1 LTNWKQFPH
10 GVSGSESGAAVH
22 QKGTEQA
29 GQLQSVNNALNS
41 PFYFDTGF
49 IYCSVYA
56 STGCVSVKKCDGVKP
71 DLYTNHFDFAERPFS
86 LLPDPDF
93 LFWSKAHT
101 RAFSILEYG
110 LVTRAPLTVV
120 TGEVGTGKTTL
131 VQALLKHIDED
142 VTIGLISNAQG
153 GRGDL
158 LRWVL
163 SALNITPDPAGDYVT
178 LFEQF
183 QDFVID
189 EYAAGRFVVLIIDEA
204 QNLAHEALE
213 ELRMLTNINSNKDE
227 ILQLILLGQPEL
239 RLRITDPALRQF
251 AQRVTATYHIEPMDL
266 TTTRHYIRHRLTHVG
281 GTGQEISPQAIRLVF
296 ETSQGIP
303 RMINKIC
310 DLALVYTASAGHKTV
325 SLTTIKELIKD
336 GVILPTRPLPLY
348 LKNPIE
354 IPERAAE

>member
-1 LTNWKQFPH
+1 MR
-10 GVSGSESGAAVH
+10 
-22 QKGTEQA
+22 
-29 GQLQSVNNALNS
+29 
-41 PFYFDTGF
+41 
-49 IYCSVYA
+49 
-56 STGCVSVKKCDGVKP
+56 P
-71 DLYTNHFDFAERPFS
+71 DLYTEYFGFSERPFS

-93 LFWSKAHT
+93 LFWSKAHA

-131 VQALLKHIDED
+131 VQALLKHIDDD

-163 SALNITPDPAGDYVT
+163 SALDIRPDPSGDYVA

-183 QDFVID
+183 QDFVIG

-204 QNLAHEALE
+204 QNLTHETLE

-227 ILQLILLGQPEL
+227 VVQFILLGQPEL
-239 RLRITDPALRQF
+239 RYKITAPELRQF
-251 AQRVTATYHIEPMDL
+251 AQRVTATYHLEPMDL
-266 TTTRHYIRHRLTHVG
+266 TTTRAYIRHRLEHVG
-281 GTGQEISPQAIRLVF
+281 GTGQEISPQAMRLIH

-303 RMINKIC
+303 RMVNKIC
-310 DLALVYTASAGHKTV
+310 DLALVYTASAGHKSV
-325 SLTTIKELIKD
+325 SLTTIKELVRD

-354 IPERAAE
+354 IPEKAAE

>member
-1 LTNWKQFPH
+1 M
-10 GVSGSESGAAVH
+10 S
-22 QKGTEQA
+22 
-29 GQLQSVNNALNS
+29 
-41 PFYFDTGF
+41 
-49 IYCSVYA
+49 
-56 STGCVSVKKCDGVKP
+56 P
-71 DLYTNHFDFAERPFS
+71 DLYTEYFNFSERPFS

-93 LFWSKAHT
+93 LFWSKSHC

-110 LVTRAPLTVV
+110 LMTRAPLTVV

-131 VQALLKHIDED
+131 VQALLKDITED
-142 VTIGLISNAQG
+142 VTVGLISNAQG

-163 SALNITPDPAGDYVT
+163 SALNVPSDPTLDYVS
-178 LFEQF
+178 LFEKF
-183 QDFVID
+183 QDFVIE

-204 QNLAHEALE
+204 QNLTHEALE

-239 RLRITDPALRQF
+239 RLRVTDPTLRQF
-251 AQRVTATYHIEPMDL
+251 AQRVTATYHIDPMDL
-266 TTTRHYIRHRLTHVG
+266 ATTRNYIRHRLCHVG
-281 GTGQEISPQAIRLVF
+281 GTGHEISPQAVRLIH
-296 ETSQGIP
+296 ETAQGIP
-303 RMINKIC
+303 RMVNKIC

-325 SLTTIKELIKD
+325 SLTTVKELIRD

-354 IPERAAE
+354 LPERAAE

>member
-1 LTNWKQFPH
+1 M
-10 GVSGSESGAAVH
+10 S
-22 QKGTEQA
+22 
-29 GQLQSVNNALNS
+29 
-41 PFYFDTGF
+41 
-49 IYCSVYA
+49 
-56 STGCVSVKKCDGVKP
+56 P
-71 DLYTNHFDFAERPFS
+71 DLYTDHFNFSERPFS

-93 LFWSKAHT
+93 LFWSQAHT
-101 RAFSILEYG
+101 RAFAILEYG
-110 LVTRAPLTVV
+110 LVTHAPLTVV

-131 VQALLKHIDED
+131 VQALLRQIDED
-142 VTIGLISNAQG
+142 ITIGLISNAQG

-163 SALNITPDPAGDYVT
+163 SALDIPPDLSDDYVI

-204 QNLAHEALE
+204 QNLTHEALE
-213 ELRMLTNINSNKDE
+213 ELRMLTNINSNKDAL
-227 ILQLILLGQPEL
+227 LQLILLGQPEL
-239 RLRITDPALRQF
+239 RMRITDPSLRQF
-251 AQRVTATYHIEPMDL
+251 AQRVTATYHLDPMDL
-266 TTTRHYIRHRLTHVG
+266 TTTRQYIRHRLCHVG
-281 GTGQEISPQAIRLVF
+281 GTGQEISPQAIRLIH

-325 SLTTIKELIKD
+325 SVTTIKELIRD

-354 IPERAAE
+354 TPERAAE

>member
-1 LTNWKQFPH
+1 MT
-10 GVSGSESGAAVH
+10 
-22 QKGTEQA
+22 
-29 GQLQSVNNALNS
+29 
-41 PFYFDTGF
+41 
-49 IYCSVYA
+49 
-56 STGCVSVKKCDGVKP
+56 P
-71 DLYTNHFDFAERPFS
+71 DLYTEHFNFSERPFS

-93 LFWSKAHT
+93 LFWSKAHS

-110 LVTRAPLTVV
+110 LVTRAPLTVI

-142 VTIGLISNAQG
+142 FTVGLVSNAQG

-163 SALNITPDPAGDYVT
+163 SALDIAPDRTGDYVT

-183 QDFVID
+183 QDFVIE
-189 EYAAGRFVVLIIDEA
+189 EYAAGRTVVVIIDEA
-204 QNLAHEALE
+204 QNLTHETLE

-227 ILQLILLGQPEL
+227 VVQFILLGQPEL
-239 RLRITDPALRQF
+239 RQRITDPTLRQF
-251 AQRVTATYHIEPMDL
+251 AQRVTATFHLDPMDL
-266 TTTRHYIRHRLTHVG
+266 STARQYVRHRLMHVG
-281 GTGQEISPQAIRLVF
+281 GTGQEISPQAVRMIF
-296 ETSQGIP
+296 ETAQGIP

-325 SLTTIKELIKD
+325 SLTTIKELIRD

-348 LKNPIE
+348 LKNPVKLTE
-354 IPERAAE
+354 AETKRAAE

>member
-1 LTNWKQFPH
+1 M
-10 GVSGSESGAAVH
+10 S
-22 QKGTEQA
+22 
-29 GQLQSVNNALNS
+29 
-41 PFYFDTGF
+41 
-49 IYCSVYA
+49 
-56 STGCVSVKKCDGVKP
+56 P
-71 DLYTNHFDFAERPFS
+71 DLYTDYFNFSERPFS

-93 LFWSKAHT
+93 LFWSQAHA

-131 VQALLKHIDED
+131 VQALLKNIEED

-163 SALNITPDPAGDYVT
+163 SALNIAPNPSGDYVA

-183 QDFVID
+183 QDFVIS
-189 EYAAGRFVVLIIDEA
+189 EYAEARFVVLIIDEA
-204 QNLAHEALE
+204 QNLTHEALE

-239 RLRITDPALRQF
+239 RHKITDPALRQF
-251 AQRVTATYHIEPMDL
+251 AQRVTATYHLEPMDL
-266 TTTRHYIRHRLTHVG
+266 TTARQYVHHRLMHVG
-281 GTGQEISPQAIRLVF
+281 GTGKEISPQAIRLIH

-310 DLALVYTASAGHKTV
+310 DLALVYTASAGHRTV
-325 SLTTIKELIKD
+325 SLTTVKELIRD

-348 LKNPIE
+348 LKNPID
-354 IPERAAE
+354 IPEKAAE

>member
-1 LTNWKQFPH
+1 MT
-10 GVSGSESGAAVH
+10 
-22 QKGTEQA
+22 
-29 GQLQSVNNALNS
+29 
-41 PFYFDTGF
+41 
-49 IYCSVYA
+49 
-56 STGCVSVKKCDGVKP
+56 P
-71 DLYTNHFDFAERPFS
+71 DLYTDHFNFSERPFS

-110 LVTRAPLTVV
+110 LVTRAPLTVI

-142 VTIGLISNAQG
+142 FTVGLVSNAQG

-163 SALNITPDPAGDYVT
+163 SALDIAPERTGDYVT

-183 QDFVID
+183 QDFVIE
-189 EYAAGRFVVLIIDEA
+189 EYAAGRTVVLIIDEA
-204 QNLAHEALE
+204 QNLTHETLE

-227 ILQLILLGQPEL
+227 VVQFILLGQPEL
-239 RLRITDPALRQF
+239 RLRITDPTLRQF
-251 AQRVTATYHIEPMDL
+251 AQRVTATFHLEPMDL
-266 TTTRHYIRHRLTHVG
+266 TTTRHYIRHRLIHVG
-281 GTGQEISPQAIRLVF
+281 GTGQEISPQAIRMIF
-296 ETSQGIP
+296 ETAQGIP

-325 SLTTIKELIKD
+325 SLTTIKELVRD

-348 LKNPIE
+348 LKDPVKL
-354 IPERAAE
+354 PERAAE

>member
-1 LTNWKQFPH
+1 MR
-10 GVSGSESGAAVH
+10 
-22 QKGTEQA
+22 
-29 GQLQSVNNALNS
+29 
-41 PFYFDTGF
+41 
-49 IYCSVYA
+49 
-56 STGCVSVKKCDGVKP
+56 P
-71 DLYTNHFDFAERPFS
+71 DLYKEYFHFTERPFS

-93 LFWSKAHT
+93 LFWSQAHA

-163 SALNITPDPAGDYVT
+163 SALNIKPDPSGDYVA

-183 QDFVID
+183 LDFVIT
-189 EYAAGRFVVLIIDEA
+189 EYAEGRFVVLIIDEA
-204 QNLAHEALE
+204 QNLTHEALE

-227 ILQLILLGQPEL
+227 VLQLILLGQPEL
-239 RLRITDPALRQF
+239 RYKITAPELRQF
-251 AQRVTATYHIEPMDL
+251 AQRVSATYHLAPMDL
-266 TTTRHYIRHRLTHVG
+266 TTTRQYIRHRLEHVG
-281 GTGQEISPQAIRLVF
+281 GTGQEISPQAMRMIH

-310 DLALVYTASAGHKTV
+310 DMALVYTASAGHKTV
-325 SLTTIKELIKD
+325 SITTIRELVRD
-336 GVILPTRPLPLY
+336 GLILPTRPLPLY
-348 LKNPIE
+348 LKDPINL
-354 IPERAAE
+354 PEKAAE

>member
-1 LTNWKQFPH
+1 MT
-10 GVSGSESGAAVH
+10 
-22 QKGTEQA
+22 
-29 GQLQSVNNALNS
+29 
-41 PFYFDTGF
+41 
-49 IYCSVYA
+49 
-56 STGCVSVKKCDGVKP
+56 P
-71 DLYTNHFDFAERPFS
+71 DLYTDYFNFSERPFS

-101 RAFSILEYG
+101 RAYSILEYG

-131 VQALLKHIDED
+131 VQALLKLVDRSIT
-142 VTIGLISNAQG
+142 VGLISNAQG

-163 SALNITPDPAGDYVT
+163 SALDIRPDPSGDYVA

-183 QDFVID
+183 QYFVID

-204 QNLAHEALE
+204 QNLTHETLE

-239 RLRITDPALRQF
+239 RYKITAPELRQF

-266 TTTRHYIRHRLTHVG
+266 ATTRAYIRHRLEHVG
-281 GTGQEISPQAIRLVF
+281 GTGREISPQAMRLIH
-296 ETSQGIP
+296 ETAQGIP

-325 SLTTIKELIKD
+325 SLTTIKELVRD
-336 GVILPTRPLPLY
+336 GVILPTRPMPLY

>member
-1 LTNWKQFPH
+1 LR
-10 GVSGSESGAAVH
+10 
-22 QKGTEQA
+22 
-29 GQLQSVNNALNS
+29 
-41 PFYFDTGF
+41 
-49 IYCSVYA
+49 
-56 STGCVSVKKCDGVKP
+56 P
-71 DLYTNHFDFAERPFS
+71 DLYADHFHFTERPFS

-110 LVTRAPLTVV
+110 MITRAPLTVV

-131 VQALLKHIDED
+131 VQALLKRIDED

-163 SALNITPDPAGDYVT
+163 SALDIAPDSSGDYVK

-204 QNLAHEALE
+204 QNLTHEALE

-239 RLRITDPALRQF
+239 RYKITAPELRQF
-251 AQRVTATYHIEPMDL
+251 AQRVTATYHLEPMDL
-266 TTTRHYIRHRLTHVG
+266 TTTRQYIRHRLEHVG
-281 GTGQEISPQAIRLVF
+281 GTGQEISSQAMRLIY

-303 RMINKIC
+303 RMVNKIC
-310 DLALVYTASAGHKTV
+310 DLALVYTASAGLRGSCLSFCVWSH
-325 SLTTIKELIKD
+325 SA
-336 GVILPTRPLPLY
+336 
-348 LKNPIE
+348 
-354 IPERAAE
+354 RASGFCSKYCSR

>member
-1 LTNWKQFPH
+1 MT
-10 GVSGSESGAAVH
+10 
-22 QKGTEQA
+22 
-29 GQLQSVNNALNS
+29 
-41 PFYFDTGF
+41 
-49 IYCSVYA
+49 
-56 STGCVSVKKCDGVKP
+56 P
-71 DLYTNHFDFAERPFS
+71 DLYTEHFNFSERPFS

-110 LVTRAPLTVV
+110 LVTRAPLTVI

-131 VQALLKHIDED
+131 VQALLKHIDTD
-142 VTIGLISNAQG
+142 FTVGLISNAQG
-153 GRGDL
+153 DRGDL

-163 SALNITPDPAGDYVT
+163 SALDIRPDPSGDYVA

-183 QDFVID
+183 QEFVIE
-189 EYAAGRFVVLIIDEA
+189 EYAAGRSVVLVIDEA
-204 QNLAHEALE
+204 QNLTHETLE

-239 RLRITDPALRQF
+239 RFKITAPELRQF

-266 TTTRHYIRHRLTHVG
+266 TTTRHYIRHRLDHVG
-281 GTGQEISPQAIRLVF
+281 GTGQEISPQAMRLIY
-296 ETSQGIP
+296 ETAQGIP

-325 SLTTIKELIKD
+325 SVTTIKELVRD
-336 GVILPTRPLPLY
+336 GVILPTRPVPLY
-348 LKNPIE
+348 LKNPINL
-354 IPERAAE
+354 PEEAAE